1 MGKREII
8 IVVSVAIVISAAFL
22 ISIIFKSQQ
31 LNSIVILCGGAAF
44 LTAGSYFLFDDDKI
58 FLFTLLGFI
67 LMFGRYLTVYLF
79 LKPYPE
85 ISFFVLIIFVVL
97 GMISFGIAIFKIFKE
112 LLEKY
117 GDASRDSP

>member
-1 MGKREII
+1 
-8 IVVSVAIVISAAFL
+8 
-22 ISIIFKSQQ
+22 
-31 LNSIVILCGGAAF
+31 
-44 LTAGSYFLFDDDKI
+44 LFDDDKI